1 MTQEIDTERRSS
13 AEGPGPKPAWLKKPL
28 PKAAAMRD
36 METLLRTRGLHTVC
50 ESARCPNKGECFER
64 GTATFLI
71 MGGTCT
77 RNCRFCS
84 VESGRPE
91 LLDPQEPARVADAA
105 ARMGLRHVVVTS
117 VTRDDLPDGGAA
129 HFAATIRALRRRLPD
144 ATVEVLVP
152 DFGGDRCAL
161 DVVLDERPEVFNH
174 NVETV
179 PRLYPKVRPQADYR
193 RSLAVLAHAAQ
204 WGEGVVKTGLMVG
217 LGETAQEVH
226 AVLGEVQAVGVGV
239 VTVGQYL
246 RPSREHLPV
255 VEYIAPARF
264 DEYKEYGER
273 LGLQMEAAPFVRSSY
288 RAEEGFRRRGAGRSR
303 EPKEDTC

>member
-1 MTQEIDTERRSS
+1 
-13 AEGPGPKPAWLKKPL
+13 
-28 PKAAAMRD
+28 MRD

-71 MGGTCT
+71 LGGTCT

-152 DFGGDRCAL
+152 DFGGDRDAL

-179 PRLYPKVRPQADYR
+179 PRLYPKVRPQAAYR

-204 WGEGVVKTGLMVG
+204 RGGSIVKTGLMVG
-217 LGETAQEVH
+217 LGETAQEVR

-255 VEYIAPARF
+255 VEYVTPARF

-273 LGLQMEAAPFVRSSY
+273 LGLQVEAAPFVRSSY